1 MASDCGGGSGAADP
15 RAPGAAPKAGI
26 DQPTRAGW
34 GRLGEAGHGAA
45 AWLGRCS
52 VSLPDV
58 DCVEQ
63 VFCAGGGVYVG
74 HLGPKRRRM
83 PAVTPLAGIAGDAA
97 LGECVVVAV
106 LSRWLNVFN
115 GAGFW

>member
-1 MASDCGGGSGAADP
+1 MASDCGGGADAADP

-45 AWLGRCS
+45 AWLWGCS

-63 VFCAGGGVYVG
+63 VFCAGGAVNVG

-83 PAVTPLAGIAGDAA
+83 PAVTFWAGTAGDAA
-97 LGECVVVAV
+97 LGDCVVVAL
-106 LSRWLNVFN
+106 LSRGLNWVN
-115 GAGFW
+115 GTGFW